1 MIFKNLKPT
10 VIITGGSSGIGLNL
24 SNFFLDKGL
33 NVVNIDRKKTKI
45 FKKNYKFIN
54 CDLFKVNLIKKKL
67 SILKKEKKNNWI
79 N

>member
-33 NVVNIDRKKTKI
+33 NVVNIDR
-45 FKKNYKFIN
+45 IN
-54 CDLFKVNLIKKKL
+54 L
-67 SILKKEKKNNWI
+67 
-79 N
+79 